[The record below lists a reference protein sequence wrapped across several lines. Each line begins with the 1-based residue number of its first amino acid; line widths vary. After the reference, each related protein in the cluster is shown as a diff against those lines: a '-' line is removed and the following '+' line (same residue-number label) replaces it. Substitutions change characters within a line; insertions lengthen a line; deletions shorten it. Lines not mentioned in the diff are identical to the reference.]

1 MSTDAQAFYR
11 LWSSRMSHAKASAPD
26 AAKGFGALFQSVMK
40 PGAIGVREKEL
51 VALGIGIAL
60 RCEPCIYIHVEKA
73 LKAGATREQ
82 VMEAAGVAVMMQG
95 GPTYT
100 YLPVVVGALD
110 AIESRDADVAPAEV
124 PAAPAR

>member
-1 MSTDAQAFYR
+1 MSNDAQVFYR
-11 LWSSRMSHAKASAPD
+11 DWSSRMAHAKASAPD
-26 AAKGFGALFQSVMK
+26 AAKGFGALFQNLMK

-60 RCEPCIYIHVEKA
+60 RCESCIYIHVEKA

-82 VMEAAGVAVMMQG
+82 VIEAAGVAVMMQG

-110 AIESRDADVAPAEV
+110 AIESAEAAGPRVASG
-124 PAAPAR
+124 